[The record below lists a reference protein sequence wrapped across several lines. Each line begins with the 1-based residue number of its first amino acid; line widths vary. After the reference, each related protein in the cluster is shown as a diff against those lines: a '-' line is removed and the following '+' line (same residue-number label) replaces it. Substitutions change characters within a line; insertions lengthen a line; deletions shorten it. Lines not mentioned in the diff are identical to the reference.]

1 MMKTT
6 MLFCTSCLLVMLNSN
21 CKESKLDTEQPEK
34 LSAGSL
40 RKIASV
46 LPLVPGTDTS
56 KYPAARIFPGLVA
69 SSEPRLANYNVA
81 LDLTYTKVTTADL
94 KISKAPDV
102 WLSTG
107 LYAPAGELITI
118 VVPANTPGLEVQI
131 GAHTDNLSSI
141 DPALRKRDPIIFTK
155 NTLASG
161 TNTARNLYG
170 GQIWIRV
177 ANPLGSVVNLTISG
191 AVKSPDFVRDQTTD
205 AQWLA
210 MIANTTVPFFELR
223 GRRLILTLETKRLAT
238 YPLSSPTA
246 LVNKFDDKIFY
257 DMSTWYGWSST
268 TTNVKNRMPGTPWR
282 IVHDIQPSAGAQHAG
297 YPVVAT
303 ANNSYF
309 SQAVDINQ
317 WTGGNWGSY
326 HEIGHNMQMGG
337 LWSWIDLQ
345 EVSCNIFSLKVTN
358 RAGYKHTKIAQIM
371 PAVIAFTSTPNPNNT
386 KLYTS
391 ASLDVRFG
399 LFVQLMEKY
408 GYGII
413 TYMSNTA
420 RASTKDFS
428 TTAYPN
434 SVIRNQK
441 KLDYFYE
448 LISDYTA
455 KDMLP
460 FLNAWGIY
468 PSQEARTLVA
478 SEHPMLTEQVWL
490 YNPS

>member
-1 MMKTT
+1 MRTT
-6 MLFCTSCLLVMLNSN
+6 SLIYSSCMLVLLNASCT
-21 CKESKLDTEQPEK
+21 KSKLDTVEGK
-34 LSAGSL
+34 TLAAKDLHKSAG
-40 RKIASV
+40 V

-56 KYPAARIFPGLVA
+56 KYAAARIFPGLVGPN
-69 SSEPRLANYNVA
+69 EPRLANQIVP
-81 LDLTYTKVTTADL
+81 LDLTYTQVTTADL
-94 KISKAPDV
+94 KISKAPDA

-118 VVPANTPGLEVQI
+118 VVPPNTPGLEVQI
-131 GAHTDNLSSI
+131 GAHTDNLTSA
-141 DPALRKRDPIIFTK
+141 DPATRKRDPIIFTK
-155 NTLASG
+155 NALVSG

-177 ANPLGSVVNLTISG
+177 ANPLGSIVNLTISG

-205 AQWLA
+205 AQWQT

-238 YPLSSPTA
+238 YPIASPTA
-246 LVNKFDDKIFY
+246 LVNKFDDKIY
-257 DMSTWYGWSST
+257 HDMMAWYGWSST
-268 TTNVKNRMPGTPWR
+268 TSNVKNRMPGVPWR

-345 EVSCNIFSLKVTN
+345 EVSNNIFSLKVTN
-358 RAGYKHTKIAQIM
+358 RAGYKHSKIAQMM
-371 PAVIAFTSTPNPNNT
+371 PAVLAFTSTPNPNNT
-386 KLYTS
+386 KLFTS

-399 LFVQLMEKY
+399 LFMQLMEKY

-420 RASTKDFS
+420 RASTLDFS

-448 LISDYTA
+448 LISDYTG
-455 KDMLP
+455 KNMLP

-468 PSQEARTLVA
+468 PSSAAQTLVA
-478 SEHPMLTEQVWL
+478 SEHPMLIEQVWL
-490 YNPS
+490 YDPS